1 VFSRPPPHFAI
12 GFRLLR
18 PLDWQGYNNRLRQA
32 KAIVFDRRS
41 KLLSTVTLL
50 HDLGVTCLAFVAAYL
65 LRSYLVRFDFFSEHF
80 PEIYPFTHYLPL
92 MVAFLAAWAV
102 VGYFSSFYRDLE
114 LTNPIQLILKIVS
127 QLAIV
132 LVVMYAGLY
141 LSRRTDISRTY
152 VLLIGAVDFGFLL
165 VGRAA
170 SYYGV
175 SIMRDRLRR
184 YHYLLIVGCGP
195 RAREMASMI
204 EEGRGM
210 GLRLIGFVDPQQQ
223 ANGSGLPE
231 ISGYKVFPLEAI
243 SRILQNNVVDEVV
256 FAVDLQE
263 LARLEHILRHCADL
277 GVRTRVQLEFLP
289 AAYSRVYLDSFREM
303 QLLSL
308 SSAPDSE
315 LRLFFKRVFD
325 VVVSLA
331 ALVFL
336 SPFLAAIAAMIKITS
351 PGPVLFRQTRC
362 GLGGRRFV
370 LLKFRSMINNAE
382 QMRAELHQLNELDG
396 PVFKISDDPRIT
408 TVGRWLRRFS
418 LDELPQLWNILTGD
432 MSFVGPRPAVPE
444 EVDQYEDWQRRRLRM
459 RPGLTCIWVLEGRSH
474 VDFTRWMQLD
484 LKYIDTW
491 SLWLDTK
498 IFLRTIPIVL
508 SGRGA
513 Y

>member
-1 VFSRPPPHFAI
+1 M
-12 GFRLLR
+12 
-18 PLDWQGYNNRLRQA
+18 
-32 KAIVFDRRS
+32 FDRRS
-41 KLLSTVTLL
+41 KLLSTITLL
-50 HDLGVTCLAFVAAYL
+50 HDLGVTCVAFLVAYL
-65 LRSYLVRFDFFSEHF
+65 LRSYLVQFQFFSERF
-80 PEIYPFTHYLPL
+80 PQIYPFSHYLPL
-92 MVAFLAAWAV
+92 MVAFLITWAV

-132 LVVMYAGLY
+132 LVFMYAGLY
-141 LSRRTDISRTY
+141 LLRRTDVSRTY
-152 VLLIGAVDFGFLL
+152 VMLVGVVDFVLL
-165 VGRAA
+165 LLGRAA
-170 SYYGV
+170 SYWGV
-175 SIMRDRLRR
+175 AIMRERLSR

-195 RAREMASMI
+195 RAREMATMI

-210 GLRLIGFVDPQQQ
+210 GLRLVGFVDPRSTTDP
-223 ANGSGLPE
+223 ATDLG
-231 ISGYKVFPLEAI
+231 GYDVFSLEAVG
-243 SRILQNNVVDEVV
+243 RILQTRVVDEVV

-263 LARLEHILRHCADL
+263 LARLEPVMQHCADL
-277 GVRTRVQLEFLP
+277 GIRTRLQLEFLP
-289 AAYSRVYLDSFREM
+289 PAYSRVYLENFREV

-325 VVVSLA
+325 VVLSFVSLV
-331 ALVFL
+331 LL
-336 SPFLAAIAAMIKITS
+336 SPLLLTIAAMIKITS
-351 PGPVLFRQTRC
+351 PGPVFFQQTRC
-362 GLGGRRFV
+362 GLGGRRFM
-370 LLKFRSMINNAE
+370 LYKFRSMINNAE

-418 LDELPQLWNILTGD
+418 LDELPQLWNIFSGE

-474 VDFTRWMQLD
+474 VDFNRWMQLD

>member
-1 VFSRPPPHFAI
+1 M
-12 GFRLLR
+12 
-18 PLDWQGYNNRLRQA
+18 
-32 KAIVFDRRS
+32 FDRRS
-41 KLLSTVTLL
+41 KLLSAITLL
-50 HDLGVTCLAFVAAYL
+50 HDLGVTCVAFLVAYV
-65 LRSYLVRFDFFSEHF
+65 LRSYLVQFQFFSERF
-80 PEIYPFTHYLPL
+80 PQIYPFSHYLPL
-92 MVAFLAAWAV
+92 MVAFLVVWAV

-114 LTNPIQLILKIVS
+114 LTNPIQLVLKIVS
-127 QLAIV
+127 QLATV
-132 LVVMYAGLY
+132 LLFLYAGLY
-141 LSRRTDISRTY
+141 LMRRGDVSRTY
-152 VLLIGAVDFGFLL
+152 VMLIGVVDFVLL
-165 VGRAA
+165 LLGRAA
-170 SYYGV
+170 SYWGV
-175 SIMRDRLRR
+175 AIMRERLSR

-195 RAREMASMI
+195 RAREMATMI

-210 GLRLIGFVDPQQQ
+210 GLRLVGFVDPQS
-223 ANGSGLPE
+223 ATDPATNLG
-231 ISGYKVFPLEAI
+231 GYDVFSLEQVG
-243 SRILQNNVVDEVV
+243 RILQTRVVDEVV
-256 FAVDLQE
+256 FAVDLQG
-263 LARLEHILRHCADL
+263 LARLEPVMQHCADL
-277 GVRTRVQLEFLP
+277 GIRTRLQLEFLP
-289 AAYSRVYLDSFREM
+289 PAYSRVYLENFREV

-325 VVVSLA
+325 VVLSFASL
-331 ALVFL
+331 VVL
-336 SPFLAAIAAMIKITS
+336 SPLLIAIAAMIKITS
-351 PGPVLFRQTRC
+351 PGPVFFQQTRC
-362 GLGGRRFV
+362 GLGGRRFM
-370 LLKFRSMINNAE
+370 LYKFRSMINNAE

-418 LDELPQLWNILTGD
+418 LDELPQLWNIFSGE

-474 VDFTRWMQLD
+474 VDFNRWMQLD

>member
-1 VFSRPPPHFAI
+1 M
-12 GFRLLR
+12 
-18 PLDWQGYNNRLRQA
+18 
-32 KAIVFDRRS
+32 FDRRS
-41 KLLSTVTLL
+41 KLLSTITLL
-50 HDLGVTCLAFVAAYL
+50 HDLGVTCVAFLVAYV
-65 LRSYLVRFDFFSEHF
+65 LRSYLVQFQFFSERF
-80 PEIYPFTHYLPL
+80 PQIYPFSHYLPL
-92 MVAFLAAWAV
+92 MVAFLVVWAV
-102 VGYFSSFYRDLE
+102 VGSFSSFYRDLE

-132 LVVMYAGLY
+132 LLFLYAGLY
-141 LSRRTDISRTY
+141 LLRRTDVSRTY
-152 VLLIGAVDFGFLL
+152 VMLIGVVDFVLL
-165 VGRAA
+165 LLGRAA
-170 SYYGV
+170 SYWGV
-175 SIMRDRLRR
+175 ALMRERLSR

-195 RAREMASMI
+195 RAREMAAMI

-210 GLRLIGFVDPQQQ
+210 GLRLIGFVDPRS
-223 ANGSGLPE
+223 ATDPSSDL
-231 ISGYKVFPLEAI
+231 SGYDVFSLEAVG
-243 SRILQNNVVDEVV
+243 RILQTRVVDEVV

-263 LARLEHILRHCADL
+263 LARLEPVMQHCADL
-277 GVRTRVQLEFLP
+277 GIRTRLQLEFLP
-289 AAYSRVYLDSFREM
+289 PAYSRVYLENFREV

-315 LRLFFKRVFD
+315 LRLFFKRIFD
-325 VVVSLA
+325 IVLSFTSL
-331 ALVFL
+331 VIL
-336 SPFLAAIAAMIKITS
+336 SPLLLVMAAMIKITS
-351 PGPVLFRQTRC
+351 PGPVLFQQTRC
-362 GLGGRRFV
+362 GLGGRRFT
-370 LLKFRSMINNAE
+370 LYKFRSMINNAE

-418 LDELPQLWNILTGD
+418 LDELPQLWNIFSGE

-474 VDFTRWMQLD
+474 VDFNRWMQLD

>member
-1 VFSRPPPHFAI
+1 
-12 GFRLLR
+12 
-18 PLDWQGYNNRLRQA
+18 
-32 KAIVFDRRS
+32 VFDRRS
-41 KLLSTVTLL
+41 KLLSTITLL
-50 HDLGVTCLAFVAAYL
+50 HDLGVTCVAFLVAYV
-65 LRSYLVRFDFFSEHF
+65 LRSYLVQFQFFSERF
-80 PEIYPFTHYLPL
+80 PQIYPFSHYLPL
-92 MVAFLAAWAV
+92 MVAFLVVWAV

-114 LTNPIQLILKIVS
+114 LTNPVQLVLKIVS
-127 QLAIV
+127 QLAVV
-132 LVVMYAGLY
+132 LLFLYAGLY
-141 LSRRTDISRTY
+141 LLRRTDVSRTY
-152 VLLIGAVDFGFLL
+152 VMLIGVVDFVLL
-165 VGRAA
+165 LLGRTV
-170 SYYGV
+170 SYWGV
-175 SIMRDRLRR
+175 AIMRERLSR

-204 EEGRGM
+204 EESRGM
-210 GLRLIGFVDPQQQ
+210 GLRLVGFVDPLS
-223 ANGSGLPE
+223 AADPSTGLG
-231 ISGYKVFPLEAI
+231 GYDVFSLEAVG
-243 SRILQNNVVDEVV
+243 RILQTRVVDEVV

-263 LARLEHILRHCADL
+263 LARLEPVMQHCADL
-277 GVRTRVQLEFLP
+277 GIRTRLQLEFLP
-289 AAYSRVYLDSFREM
+289 PAYSRVYLENFREV

-325 VVVSLA
+325 VVLSFVSL
-331 ALVFL
+331 VVL
-336 SPFLAAIAAMIKITS
+336 SPLLLAIAAMIRITS
-351 PGPVLFRQTRC
+351 PGPVFFQQTRC
-362 GLGGRRFV
+362 GLGGRRFT
-370 LLKFRSMINNAE
+370 LYKFRSMINNAE

-418 LDELPQLWNILTGD
+418 FDELPQLWNIFSGE

-474 VDFTRWMQLD
+474 VDFNRWMQLD

>member
-1 VFSRPPPHFAI
+1 M
-12 GFRLLR
+12 
-18 PLDWQGYNNRLRQA
+18 
-32 KAIVFDRRS
+32 FDRRS
-41 KLLSTVTLL
+41 KLLSTITLL
-50 HDLGVTCLAFVAAYL
+50 HDLGVTCVAFLVAYV
-65 LRSYLVRFDFFSEHF
+65 LRSYLVQFQFFSERF
-80 PEIYPFTHYLPL
+80 PQIYPFGHYLPL
-92 MVAFLAAWAV
+92 MVAFLLVWAV

-114 LTNPIQLILKIVS
+114 LTNPIQLVLKIVS

-132 LVVMYAGLY
+132 LLVLYAGLY
-141 LSRRTDISRTY
+141 LLRRTDVSRTY
-152 VLLIGAVDFGFLL
+152 VMLIGVVDFGLL
-165 VGRAA
+165 LLGRAA
-170 SYYGV
+170 SYWGV
-175 SIMRDRLRR
+175 ALMRERLSR

-195 RAREMASMI
+195 RAREMATMI
-204 EEGRGM
+204 EESRGM
-210 GLRLIGFVDPQQQ
+210 GLRLVGFVDPLSV
-223 ANGSGLPE
+223 ADPSTGLG
-231 ISGYKVFPLEAI
+231 GYDIFSVE
-243 SRILQNNVVDEVV
+243 SVGRILQTRVVDEVV
-256 FAVDLQE
+256 FAVSLQE
-263 LARLEHILRHCADL
+263 LARLEPVMQHCADL
-277 GVRTRVQLEFLP
+277 GIRTRLQLEFLP
-289 AAYSRVYLDSFREM
+289 PAYSRVYLENFREV

-325 VVVSLA
+325 VVLSFASL
-331 ALVFL
+331 VIL
-336 SPFLAAIAAMIKITS
+336 SPLLLGIAAMIKITS
-351 PGPVLFRQTRC
+351 PGPVFFQQTRC
-362 GLGGRRFV
+362 GLGGRRFM
-370 LLKFRSMINNAE
+370 LYKFRSMINNAE

-418 LDELPQLWNILTGD
+418 LDELPQLWNIFSGE

-444 EVDQYEDWQRRRLRM
+444 EVEQYEDWQRRRLRM

-474 VDFTRWMQLD
+474 VDFNRWMQLD

>member
-1 VFSRPPPHFAI
+1 M
-12 GFRLLR
+12 
-18 PLDWQGYNNRLRQA
+18 
-32 KAIVFDRRS
+32 FDRRS
-41 KLLSTVTLL
+41 KLLSTITLL
-50 HDLGVTCLAFVAAYL
+50 HDLGVTCVAFLVAYV
-65 LRSYLVRFDFFSEHF
+65 LRSYLVQFQFFSERF
-80 PEIYPFTHYLPL
+80 PQIYPFSHYLPL
-92 MVAFLAAWAV
+92 MVAFLVVWAV
-102 VGYFSSFYRDLE
+102 VGSFSSFYRDLE

-132 LVVMYAGLY
+132 LLFLYAGLY
-141 LSRRTDISRTY
+141 LLRRTDVSRTY
-152 VLLIGAVDFGFLL
+152 VMLIGVVDFVLL
-165 VGRAA
+165 LLGRAA
-170 SYYGV
+170 SYWGV
-175 SIMRDRLRR
+175 ALMRERLSR

-195 RAREMASMI
+195 RAREMAAMI

-210 GLRLIGFVDPQQQ
+210 GLRLIGFVDPRS
-223 ANGSGLPE
+223 ATDPSTDL
-231 ISGYKVFPLEAI
+231 SGYDVFSLEAVG
-243 SRILQNNVVDEVV
+243 RILQTRVVDEVV

-263 LARLEHILRHCADL
+263 LARLEPVMQHCADL
-277 GVRTRVQLEFLP
+277 GIRTRLQLEFLP
-289 AAYSRVYLDSFREM
+289 PAYSRVYLENFREV

-315 LRLFFKRVFD
+315 LRLFFKRIFD
-325 VVVSLA
+325 IVLSFTSL
-331 ALVFL
+331 VIL
-336 SPFLAAIAAMIKITS
+336 SPLLLVMAAMIKITS
-351 PGPVLFRQTRC
+351 PGPVLFQQTRC
-362 GLGGRRFV
+362 GLGGRRFT
-370 LLKFRSMINNAE
+370 LYKFRSMINNAE

-418 LDELPQLWNILTGD
+418 LDELPQLWNIFSGE

-459 RPGLTCIWVLEGRSH
+459 RPGLTCVWVLEGRSH
-474 VDFTRWMQLD
+474 VDFNRWMQLD